1 MAALRSKKRQE
12 EEENEPQPP
21 AEPLANAAL
30 LQHAAATME
39 AALSGVSVSL
49 EKLQE
54 GAEAVEGS
62 EGTIVDGGRKI
73 ELEKLRIVLR
83 AQGHEVT
90 EARCGSGAAG
100 SGGERWAQKGCSE
113 GCVFSQPSAG

>member
-1 MAALRSKKRQE
+1 MSGELLELVAYIEL
-12 EEENEPQPP
+12 
-21 AEPLANAAL
+21 LAKVHEL
-30 LQHAAATME
+30 
-39 AALSGVSVSL
+39 
-49 EKLQE
+49 K
-54 GAEAVEGS
+54 AVEGS

-100 SGGERWAQKGCSE
+100 SGGG
-113 GCVFSQPSAG
+113 QPGPQPLPLTV